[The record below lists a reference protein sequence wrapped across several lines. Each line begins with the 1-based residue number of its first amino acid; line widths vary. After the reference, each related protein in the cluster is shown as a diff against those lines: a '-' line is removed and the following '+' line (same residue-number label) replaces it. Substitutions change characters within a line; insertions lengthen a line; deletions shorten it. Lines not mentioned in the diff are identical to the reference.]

1 MTMPPPPPSD
11 PPPQPRRTLAGLMT
25 PLCAIG
31 NGLLQGNKPTLWGHA
46 AISAV
51 ILTSAATLYG
61 LSYFSIQR
69 LARQWDVCPQTGTP
83 ISIAALKTAA
93 TAGATP
99 LQADSGSHPRL
110 VEFQQSPLPDMN
122 RVFRSIDKLGE
133 TRAPDKASTP
143 VSRDQIERLE
153 MQLIQFQRAQ
163 QTACRIGVFFF
174 AHRNATLTIATA
186 AAIMALGSLALI
198 SKEGWEKT
206 NNTIINISLTS
217 GLILFTTITYSQ
229 LYGQGSNFESQ
240 KAKVILATNALNS
253 VASAVAN
260 RADASIVKDNDG
272 TGISRS
278 RPINLTKGEDMAI
291 LINTLDRQLEV
302 LVNLDFSGDASFAEQ
317 SAQRLGDLFKPSGG
331 ASEPDR

>member
-1 MTMPPPPPSD
+1 MTTPTPPPSE
-11 PPPQPRRTLAGLMT
+11 PQSKPRRTLANLMR
-25 PLCAIG
+25 ARGVIG

-46 AISAV
+46 AISAL
-51 ILTSAATLYG
+51 ILGSAAALYG

-69 LARQWDVCPQTGTP
+69 LAGQWDVCPQTEQP
-83 ISIAALKTAA
+83 SA
-93 TAGATP
+93 ATP
-99 LQADSGSHPRL
+99 LKTTATASATPLHPNTRFHPRL
-110 VEFQQSPLPDMN
+110 LEFQQSPLPDMSL
-122 RVFRSIDKLGE
+122 VFSSIDKLSE
-133 TRAPDKASTP
+133 TRPPDKASTP

-186 AAIMALGSLALI
+186 AAVMALGSLALI

-206 NNTIINISLTS
+206 NNVIINLGLTS

-260 RADASIVKDNDG
+260 RTDAHIVKDNDG
-272 TGISRS
+272 TGISKS
-278 RPINLTKGEDMAI
+278 RAINLTKGEDMAV

-302 LVNLDFSGDASFAEQ
+302 LVNLDFSGDPSFAEQ
-317 SAQRLGDLFKPSGG
+317 SAQRLGDLFKASGG
-331 ASEPDR
+331 VSETER